1 MTVRRMRRAL
11 PALLLLS
18 WLCPVVASN
27 TSASVAATNQTSA
40 GTSDS
45 ATTSVGASTIAD
57 AAASTSA
64 DAAASTIADAAAS
77 TSADAA
83 ASSTTDAAATRRPN
97 RRDFIA
103 LSAAAAV
110 GLGVSGSVVFQ
121 PQATSAALQTAKSWA
136 SARPIHRVFELP
148 LLDAEK
154 AIYVELRAG
163 AGAGATLRMLVD
175 SGAPESVI
183 TADAARR
190 LGTGGAPAIGV
201 DTPASGYIWEGAGGD
216 GGGGGA
222 APIRNGAGR
231 GVSPKRLTLTIQSSV
246 EGSEGSELQMQ
257 VRIARQ
263 LERSP
268 PGVDGVLGIDIL
280 RRYAAAGH
288 THSTTACLSRPY
300 PHNPTP
306 PYPDTLPYPPLPYRP
321 TLLTLRPYPTPL
333 P

>member
-11 PALLLLS
+11 PALLLVS

-27 TSASVAATNQTSA
+27 TSASVAATDQTSA

-57 AAASTSA
+57 AAA
-64 DAAASTIADAAAS
+64 
-77 TSADAA
+77 
-83 ASSTTDAAATRRPN
+83 TRRPN
-97 RRDFIA
+97 RREFIA

-148 LLDAEK
+148 LLDAEN
-154 AIYVELRAG
+154 AIYVELRAR

-175 SGAPESVI
+175 SGAPEGVI

-190 LGTGGAPAIGV
+190 LGTGGAPAVGV
-201 DTPASGYIWEGAGGD
+201 DTPASGYIWEAAGGD

-222 APIRNGAGR
+222 APIRHGAGR
-231 GVSPKRLTLTIQSSV
+231 AGRGLSPKRLTLTIQSSV
-246 EGSEGSELQMQ
+246 EGSESSELQMQ

-288 THSTTACLSRPY
+288 TH
-300 PHNPTP
+300 
-306 PYPDTLPYPPLPYRP
+306 
-321 TLLTLRPYPTPL
+321 
-333 P
+333 

>member
-11 PALLLLS
+11 PVLLLVS

-64 DAAASTIADAAAS
+64 A
-77 TSADAA
+77 AA

-190 LGTGGAPAIGV
+190 LGTRPP
-201 DTPASGYIWEGAGGD
+201 THFSHMSHPTF
-216 GGGGGA
+216 
-222 APIRNGAGR
+222 PI
-231 GVSPKRLTLTIQSSV
+231 SH
-246 EGSEGSELQMQ
+246 
-257 VRIARQ
+257 
-263 LERSP
+263 
-268 PGVDGVLGIDIL
+268 IL
-280 RRYAAAGH
+280 I
-288 THSTTACLSRPY
+288 LFFV
-300 PHNPTP
+300 
-306 PYPDTLPYPPLPYRP
+306 
-321 TLLTLRPYPTPL
+321 LRPSG
-333 P
+333 